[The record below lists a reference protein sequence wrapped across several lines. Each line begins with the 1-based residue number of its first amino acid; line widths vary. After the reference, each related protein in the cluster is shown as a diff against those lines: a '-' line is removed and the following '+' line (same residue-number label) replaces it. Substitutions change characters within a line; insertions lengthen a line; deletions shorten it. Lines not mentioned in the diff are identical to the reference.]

1 MFEKFGKVFL
11 NEGLYK
17 YTSFG
22 IGGPAD
28 ILLFPKDENSLIEA
42 IKIAKNEGIPITVL
56 GNCTNV
62 LIRDGG
68 IRGLVIMLK
77 NTFNEIKVK
86 DNLISAEGGTTLKK
100 VAQVAYEN
108 SLSNMEFAHGIPGS
122 IGGAMIMNAGAYE
135 GEMKDIVKSVRLLT
149 KDFKIIEV
157 NNEDM
162 NFVYRNSRVLKNE
175 EIVLSATFELKEDQ
189 KSFIKEKM
197 EDFDH
202 RRKSKQP
209 LELRSCGSTFK
220 RPKGYFAGKLIDDS
234 GLRGFRYKNC
244 GVSEKHC
251 GFIVNYGG
259 SSARDILRVIEIVK
273 KVVFDNFGV
282 ELERELKVIGVD

>member
-1 MFEKFGKVFL
+1 MFEKFGKVLL

-42 IKIAKNEGIPITVL
+42 IKTAKNEGIPITVL

-86 DNLISAEGGTTLKK
+86 DNLISAEGGATLKK
-100 VAQVAYEN
+100 AAQIAYEN

-162 NFVYRNSRVLKNE
+162 DFVYRNSRVLKNE
-175 EIVLSATFELKEDQ
+175 EIVLSATFELKKGD
-189 KSFIKEKM
+189 KSLIKEKM
-197 EDFDH
+197 EDFDN

-220 RPKGYFAGKLIDDS
+220 RPQGYFAGKLIDDS

-251 GFIVNYGG
+251 GFIVNYGD
-259 SSARDILRVIEIVK
+259 SSAKDILKVIEIVR